1 MTKNEA
7 YIDLQKIVKSEVI
20 KDEPMYKHTS
30 FKIGGYADVF
40 IKASSIETISKIQ
53 SYANIYRIPLTI
65 IGNGSNLLVSD
76 KGIEG
81 IVLKIDIQTKEKENK
96 LLKNKLENLKIDI
109 QKLEFEEKNKD
120 VIVKVG
126 AGNKVAA
133 TSHLLMTMGISG
145 MEELSGIPGTI
156 GGALTMN
163 AGAYGKEMKDIV
175 LSTKCMDKNGNIIEL
190 SNDAQH
196 FEYRNSIYKN
206 REYIILETKLILKRK
221 NKEDIQ
227 TKMKEYIEKRISSQ
241 PTNYPSAGSTFKR
254 GDGFITAKVIDECGL
269 KGYRIGD
276 AEISEKHAGF
286 IINKGKAT
294 AQNVTDLIKHV
305 KETVYKKTGLKIEE
319 EIEFI
324 GRK

>member
-30 FKIGGYADVF
+30 FKIGGYADFF
-40 IKASSIETISKIQ
+40 IKVSSIETISKIQ
-53 SYANIYRIPLTI
+53 SYANIYNIPLTI

-81 IVLKIDIQTKEKENK
+81 IVLKIDIQ
-96 LLKNKLENLKIDI
+96 
-109 QKLEFEEKNKD
+109 KLEFEEKNKK

-133 TSHLLMTMGISG
+133 ISQLLMTNGISG

-227 TKMKEYIEKRISSQ
+227 TKMKEYIEKRILSQ

-319 EIEFI
+319 EIEFL

>member
-7 YIDLQKIVKSEVI
+7 YINLQKIVKSEVI

-53 SYANIYRIPLTI
+53 SYANIYKIPLTI

-81 IVLKIDIQTKEKENK
+81 IV
-96 LLKNKLENLKIDI
+96 LKIDI

-294 AQNVTDLIKHV
+294 AQNVTDLIKHI